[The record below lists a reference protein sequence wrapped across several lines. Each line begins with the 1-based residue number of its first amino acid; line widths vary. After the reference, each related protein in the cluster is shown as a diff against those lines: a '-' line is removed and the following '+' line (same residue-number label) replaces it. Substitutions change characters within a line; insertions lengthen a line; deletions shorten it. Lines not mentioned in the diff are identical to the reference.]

1 MFNFII
7 QLFAFFG
14 VAFILAL
21 IITLVIFK
29 MQDLKEKRNNG
40 KNKTET
46 RTIKDD
52 ILEAWNSDPQRK
64 SDNDGKNDAEFISAE
79 ITKFYKVTTKENQKS
94 CFIESIDIK
103 SDSAA
108 SQIMVMTIKIKSHCD
123 NNDDKIIE
131 TKNRFIDVLKSYVFD
146 INDKRLVNKNNG
158 LESFCDNLHA
168 NLFGSLKTQ
177 YAQDLQNGIYSIEA
191 CLPKDDSDYIFT
203 IRFSTAYTDEN
214 QKNPP
219 MGRYYFG
226 CKVGNQI
233 LVERL
238 INDLNECLINCK
250 RHVDISDDLLS
261 IRQYVERYINPWH
274 YHKRNNSKR

>member
-14 VAFILAL
+14 AAFILAL
-21 IITLVIFK
+21 IISLVIFK
-29 MQDLKEKRNNG
+29 MQESKEKRNNE
-40 KNKTET
+40 KSKTET

-52 ILEAWNSDPQRK
+52 ILEAWNSDPQRI

-79 ITKFYKVTTKENQKS
+79 IAKFYKATAKKDQES
-94 CFIESIDIK
+94 GFIKSIDIK
-103 SDSAA
+103 SDSSAA
-108 SQIMVMTIKIKSHCD
+108 QIMVMTIKIKTHC
-123 NNDDKIIE
+123 NNYDDKIIE

-146 INDKRLVNKNNG
+146 INDKRFINKNNG

-168 NLFGSLKTQ
+168 NLFGAVKTQ

-191 CLPKDDSDYIFT
+191 RSSLKDDAGYVFT

-238 INDLNECLINCK
+238 IKDLNECLADYKN
-250 RHVDISDDLLS
+250 HMDISNDLLN

-274 YHKRNNSKR
+274 YHSNNKR